1 MQLLVTEKD
10 IENYKKIKQDL
21 DELRNIVE
29 KSELWVYKSKQDKK
43 KGDKVKKLVSD
54 VYDPAMELTAW

>member
-1 MQLLVTEKD
+1 MTEKD

-43 KGDKVKKLVSD
+43 KGDKVKKLVS
-54 VYDPAMELTAW
+54 VVFMILQWN